1 MLSFNL
7 DSKQSAENL
16 IQLCEKYSEDTEVDV
31 VCGRQIVDGKSIL
44 GVMSLL
50 GHFVTLNLL
59 TDNHLVIEKFSDD
72 LERIK

>member
-16 IQLCEKYSEDTEVDV
+16 IQLCEKYSKDTEVDV

-50 GHFVTLNLL
+50 GHFVTLHLL